1 MITLRIRPNRMVRA
15 DHRVLE
21 VEVFR
26 VTVPE
31 EALVLV
37 AAARPTLTRP
47 MAVGGDQIQEE
58 VEEDAHQE
66 EGEDQDHQDHQMTQE
81 EAAAAQEVAA
91 ATDQWDVEGEVEADL
106 TAAGADLTSI
116 SLTLMLLVAA
126 AEEQAQAQVQRTTLF

>member
-1 MITLRIRPNRMVRA
+1 MITLRILTRQIRMIQEE
-15 DHRVLE
+15 HRVLE

-26 VTVPE
+26 VIVPG

-58 VEEDAHQE
+58 GEDARQE
-66 EGEDQDHQDHQMTQE
+66 EGEDQDLQVHQMAQE
-81 EAAAAQEVAA
+81 EAAAQEVAA
-91 ATDQWDVEGEVEADL
+91 ATDQWGVEEEVEADL
-106 TAAGADLTSI
+106 TVAGADLTSI

-126 AEEQAQAQVQRTTLF
+126 AEEQAQAVQGTTLF